1 MFSTLRTSTGWDRD
15 FHNLQVRAADL
26 TLSKEK
32 CRTPPAGVWGVPS
45 FLPIIPQE
53 WGIEG
58 VEKSL
63 FITLYHGA
71 RL

>member
-1 MFSTLRTSTGWDRD
+1 MGCRIIYPTPRDRTTYRSGRGPDT
-15 FHNLQVRAADL
+15 H
-26 TLSKEK
+26 KEK
-32 CRTPPAGVWGVPS
+32 CRIPPAGVWGVPS